1 MKFFL
6 KGNLFFIKQKFT
18 NEKKSKIKRECPF
31 SLFHENVGIIADDWS
46 NRQKVQK
53 NVKQRQENVP

>member
-1 MKFFL
+1 MK
-6 KGNLFFIKQKFT
+6 
-18 NEKKSKIKRECPF
+18 KKSKIKRECPF